1 MKRTITVTLTLC
13 LFILARTA
21 HADDQAKVKELLD
34 KAIKAAGGE
43 EKLNKFQ
50 AAITKSKG
58 KFHPQD
64 LTFTMESQF
73 LAPSRSR
80 THMVFGE
87 GDEKLTMTTVL
98 NGDKGWQKVNDGEA
112 EALEGDELNEERESV
127 YCDWATMLA
136 PLKDK
141 AFQLS
146 ALPEIKVDD
155 RAALGLQ
162 VMHRDHRNLKLY
174 FDKENLLL
182 VKYEMQVKDVENDK
196 QVLEEVYLSD
206 YKDVQGVK
214 QAMKFQIK
222 WDGKPQWDVT
232 VTEAKLLDKLGNE
245 HFEKP

>member
-1 MKRTITVTLTLC
+1 MKRMIGAAAIC
-13 LFILARTA
+13 LLILPRPT

-43 EKLNKFQ
+43 EKLSKFQ
-50 AAITKSKG
+50 AAMTKSKG

-64 LTFTMESQF
+64 LAFTMESHF

-80 THMVFGE
+80 THMVFE
-87 GDEKLTMTTVL
+87 GDEKLTMITVL
-98 NGDKGWQKVNDGEA
+98 NGDKGWQKINDDEA

-127 YCDWATMLA
+127 YSDWATMLA

-146 ALPEIKVDD
+146 LLPEIKVDD
-155 RAALGLQ
+155 RAAVGLQ

-174 FDKENLLL
+174 FDKENMLL

-214 QAMKFQIK
+214 QAMKFIIK
-222 WDGKPQWDVT
+222 WDGKPQWDVF
-232 VTEAKLLDKLGNE
+232 VTEVKLLDKLE
-245 HFEKP
+245 DKHFEKP